1 MDASNLLLIAH
12 IIGIALGVGGATVSD
27 VLFLQS
33 IKNKKISV
41 DEFANLQA
49 VSKIVWAG
57 FFILLFSGAGLI
69 MLSLIKNG
77 SAPMI
82 LLPRFQAKMIIAL
95 LIFINGLV
103 FHFFSI
109 PFLRK
114 NINVSWESKNIASKI
129 PLFSIGGGISIVS
142 WYSALILGS
151 LRGIDFPL
159 LFILNIYGILVVGAI
174 LVGYFVL
181 SKRDNSGYAK

>member
-1 MDASNLLLIAH
+1 MDLSSLLLIVH

-33 IKNKKISV
+33 IKNKKISA

-49 VSKIVWAG
+49 VSKIVWIG
-57 FFILLFSGAGLI
+57 FFILLFSGVGMI
-69 MLSLIKNG
+69 TLSLIKTG
-77 SAPMI
+77 SAPMFF
-82 LLPRFQAKMIIAL
+82 LPMFQAKLIIVL

-103 FHFFSI
+103 FHFLSI

-114 NINVSWESKNIASKI
+114 NIEVSWESENITSKL
-129 PLFSIGGGISIVS
+129 PLFAISGGISVVS

-151 LRGIDFPL
+151 LRGIDLPL

-181 SKRDNSGYAK
+181 NRRVMLQ